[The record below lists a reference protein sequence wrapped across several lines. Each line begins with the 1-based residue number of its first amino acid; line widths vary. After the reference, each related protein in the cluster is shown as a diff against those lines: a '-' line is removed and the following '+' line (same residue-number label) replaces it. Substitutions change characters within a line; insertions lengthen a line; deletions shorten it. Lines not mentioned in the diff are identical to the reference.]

1 MKSVIFIASLLLAS
15 LLSGLQG
22 QSQAPVIDTG
32 RIDGVMYRIIIPEN
46 WNHNLVMYAH
56 GYMSPDV
63 QNTPQFFHNPRSDQ
77 GMQPFL
83 ERGFAVAR
91 SAYSKTGWALVE
103 GVDDTEALRMYFFDT
118 YGKPDTCFVTGHS
131 MGGGITLATEE
142 NLGQYYQGAMPMCPL
157 AGRPYLQTKLAFD
170 MNAVFSVFYPGVLPA
185 LKEVTA
191 GHTKPVSLDK
201 IQEAIA
207 GDTLTAAMMARRYDL
222 KTKDLAFVIMFND
235 GVIRD
240 ISGLA
245 GANPFDN
252 TNTLYSGFDD
262 DWTVNQKVE
271 RLAADP
277 QAEDIFEK
285 YDRTGNLVIPT
296 LLVHT
301 IYDQLITPSMAVAPI
316 DNLAQK
322 QGKKNNLVVLYTK
335 GQGHCNFTSE
345 ETGKAFDILRQWVH
359 TGKRPRA
366 GILQ

>member
-1 MKSVIFIASLLLAS
+1 MKSAISTAGLLLAG
-15 LLSGLQG
+15 LLLGLKV
-22 QSQAPVIDTG
+22 QSQSPVIDTG

-63 QNTPQFFHNPRSDQ
+63 PNTPQFFHNPRGDQ
-77 GMQPFL
+77 SMQPFL

-118 YGKPDTCFVTGHS
+118 YGKPDTCFITGHS
-131 MGGGITLATEE
+131 MGGGITIATVE
-142 NLGQYYQGAMPMCPL
+142 NLGYNYQGALPMCPL

-191 GHTKPVSLDK
+191 GNTEPVSPEK
-201 IQEAIA
+201 IREAISE
-207 GDTLTAAMMARRYDL
+207 DTLTAAMMARRYDL
-222 KTKDLAFVIMFND
+222 KLQDLAFVIFFND

-252 TNTLYSGFDD
+252 TNTVYTGFED
-262 DWTVNQKVE
+262 DWMVNCMVE

-277 QAEDIFEK
+277 DAADIFDK

-301 IYDQLITPSMAVAPI
+301 IYDQLITPSYAVAPI
-316 DNLAQK
+316 DNLAQQ
-322 QGKKNNLVVLYTK
+322 QGRKNNLVVLYTK
-335 GQGHCNFTSE
+335 GQGHCNFTNE
-345 ETGKAFDILRQWVH
+345 ETGRAFDILRQWVH
-359 TGKRPRA
+359 TGLRPRA
-366 GILQ
+366 GILD